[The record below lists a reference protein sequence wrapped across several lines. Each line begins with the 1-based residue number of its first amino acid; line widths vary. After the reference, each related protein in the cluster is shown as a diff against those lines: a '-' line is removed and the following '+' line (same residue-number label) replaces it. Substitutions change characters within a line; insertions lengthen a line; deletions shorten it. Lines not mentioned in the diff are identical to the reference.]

1 MNLYQATIFYLLLL
15 VCVVAGFAVREP
27 GEDEERGPEISI
39 TYGRSSSSSKYLN
52 NVAQS
57 TDFFIHQ

>member
-15 VCVVAGFAVREP
+15 VCVVTGFAVREL

-39 TYGRSSSSSKYLN
+39 TYGRSSSKCLN